1 MCEIEEGISLCQID
15 SAALN
20 SNHWPQDEKLLK
32 TVESFDFFTTRLYS
46 SRSPNQSLSFIIT

>member
-20 SNHWPQDEKLLK
+20 SNHWPQDEKLLE
-32 TVESFDFFTTRLYS
+32 TVESFDFFIQLGYIIRGHQI
-46 SRSPNQSLSFIIT
+46 RVCHLS